1 MAGKIHRENSL
12 AEIVASRGEVVRPL
26 GVLIAEGKDLVAG
39 RLTTQLEGLG
49 HRVLA
54 VTTDA
59 HAAVESAGR
68 LHPDLILIDQ
78 HIPPLEGI
86 EAARAI
92 LARHVIPLVLLID
105 YPSADLVGRAQE
117 TGILSY
123 LLWPADATAL
133 EAAINVAL
141 ERYREL
147 QFLCAESG
155 DLRQALHARP
165 VVERAK
171 KMVMRRLE
179 LGDADAFAYLRRQSW
194 STMTPLREVAA
205 NLLAAEQVLFGKLD
219 LLGCVDTMLNV
230 LVRPE
235 GVPRGVA

>member
-1 MAGKIHRENSL
+1 M
-12 AEIVASRGEVVRPL
+12 
-26 GVLIAEGKDLVAG
+26 
-39 RLTTQLEGLG
+39 
-49 HRVLA
+49 
-54 VTTDA
+54 
-59 HAAVESAGR
+59 
-68 LHPDLILIDQ
+68 
-78 HIPPLEGI
+78 
-86 EAARAI
+86 
-92 LARHVIPLVLLID
+92 
-105 YPSADLVGRAQE
+105 
-117 TGILSY
+117 
-123 LLWPADATAL
+123 
-133 EAAINVAL
+133 AL